1 MKWMAT
7 KVLCSALHM
16 QTPVR
21 GSYSYMK
28 NSLGLPWQGSAF
40 SSFFFSTGAVVGAP
54 TTGKL
59 PEIPMAACF
68 ALGIKVVPPTEEVLK
83 EVVDGAE
90 FEAGSGANAANPA
103 KLLIPAGCCYVIVG
117 YKGTPWSTF
126 PHYCYMGGYGWGWNT
141 FKFTWRR
148 YC

>member
-1 MKWMAT
+1 MAT

-40 SSFFFSTGAVVGAP
+40 SSFFFSTEAELGVEP
-54 TTGKL
+54 ITGKF

-83 EVVDGAE
+83 EVVGGAE
-90 FEAGSGANAANPA
+90 AAFSKGSGANAAKPA
-103 KLLIPAGCCYVIVG
+103 KPPIPAGCC
-117 YKGTPWSTF
+117 
-126 PHYCYMGGYGWGWNT
+126 
-141 FKFTWRR
+141 
-148 YC
+148 